1 MNDDQPDMFGHNR
14 AFARRSDPDTSHEAA
29 AVVTPTLRKLQ
40 AEVLAFAASCGPQG
54 FTDPELAEHFD
65 CQGSTYRTR
74 RSELVTMGLVMDS
87 GQRRASPAKRKFA
100 VWRITERGKVAHAN
114 ILIAGL
120 DRAA

>member
-29 AVVTPTLRKLQ
+29 EAVTPTLRKLQ
-40 AEVLAFAASCGPQG
+40 AEVLAFAAMCGPGG

-65 CQGSTYRTR
+65 CQVSTYRTR
-74 RSELVTMGLVMDS
+74 RSELVAMGLLMDS
-87 GQRRASPAKRKFA
+87 GHRRLNGGSRKFA
-100 VWRITERGKVAHAN
+100 VWRITERGKAEHARV
-114 ILIAGL
+114 LLASL